1 MTALRNQLLSLLL
14 TRMRNIRRAARYLF
28 RDEPERIKLFE
39 SVHERV
45 KRRVRNRK

>member
-1 MTALRNQLLSLLL
+1 MQNV
-14 TRMRNIRRAARYLF
+14 RRAARYLF

-45 KRRVRNRK
+45 RRRQRKR